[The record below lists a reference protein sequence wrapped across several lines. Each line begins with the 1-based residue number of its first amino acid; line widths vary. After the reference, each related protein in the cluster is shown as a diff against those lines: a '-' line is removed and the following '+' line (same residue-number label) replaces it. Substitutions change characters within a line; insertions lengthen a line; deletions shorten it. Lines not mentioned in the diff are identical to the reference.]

1 MKVRNR
7 ATLLDW
13 VYKHLGAPAVK
24 PPIASTQLDNCI
36 DEALDYYTFHA
47 GGTGHEEDY
56 VVVETKAS
64 VANSGY
70 ETIQRPDDDGGMCL
84 TVGISAQ
91 PLLIYKQEY
100 QLPRDVIAVG
110 NILATKC
117 GTESADYATE
127 PMLERGFALTNLGIM
142 STGIGGLQGAGFGSV
157 GTALWTPGSFGQFN
171 SFGGRGGEGTR
182 GAGGGADI
190 VGYELGMQY
199 LEMIQ
204 QRYTIKMS
212 IQFMEESKKVRFSP
226 APKCHGHI
234 ILPVWVRVQDSDLY
248 ENIWIRR
255 YAAALCKIQIGY
267 NVSKYTGITFTG
279 GATVNG
285 AFYIQEGKEEKEKLE
300 QEIRDGTYSYSPN
313 FYFA

>member
-7 ATLLDW
+7 ASLIDW
-13 VYKHLGAPAVK
+13 LYKHLGAPAVK

-47 GGTGHEEDY
+47 GGTGHEEQY
-56 VVVETKAS
+56 VVITAEAAVRL
-64 VANSGY
+64 SGY
-70 ETIQRPDDDGGMCL
+70 ETIQHPDDDGGMCL
-84 TVGISAQ
+84 TTGISAE
-91 PLLIYKQEY
+91 PLLVYKQEY
-100 QLPRDVIAVG
+100 QLPRDVVAVG
-110 NILATKC
+110 NALATTC

-171 SFGGRGGEGTR
+171 SFGSRGGEGTR

-190 VGYELGMQY
+190 IGYELGMQY

-204 QRYTIKMS
+204 QRYTIKLS
-212 IQFMEESKKVRFSP
+212 VQFMEESKKVRFSP
-226 APKCHGHI
+226 APRAPGHI
-234 ILPVWVRVQDSDLY
+234 VLPVWMRVQDSDLY

-255 YAAALCKIQIGY
+255 YAAALCKIQIGT
-267 NVSKYTGITFTG
+267 NVSKYQGITFTG

-285 AFYIQEGKEEKEKLE
+285 EFYLTKGGDEKKELE
-300 QEIRDGTYSYSPN
+300 EQIKDGTYSYPPG